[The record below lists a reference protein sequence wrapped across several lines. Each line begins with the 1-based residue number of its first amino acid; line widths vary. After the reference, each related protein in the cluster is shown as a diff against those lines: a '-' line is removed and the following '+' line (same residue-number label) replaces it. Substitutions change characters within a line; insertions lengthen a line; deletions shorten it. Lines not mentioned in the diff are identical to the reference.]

1 MNKKLIFGA
10 FVMAIACAGAI
21 GVSNFGQGKKV
32 ADDSFTL
39 ANVEALSD
47 PDVTPGRPCSGYREW
62 GVNGFLQTTK
72 EFYDCTCTLR
82 SGKRPK
88 GNCQ

>member
-39 ANVEALSD
+39 ANVEALSE
-47 PDVTPGRPCSGYREW
+47 PDVTPGNPCSGYRKW
-62 GVNGFLQTTK
+62 SISGALQPTK
-72 EFYDCTCTLR
+72 EFYDCACKLR
-82 SGKRPK
+82 EGKNPQ